1 MINMNEVTQVFVQG
15 VLSVLVVLIGLLF
28 KELKR
33 FLEAKNE
40 HLKAKTDLKQYE
52 LMKNIAQ
59 TVVEAVEQVY
69 KDVVDASH
77 DKLASAEKRL
87 TSELESKGIYIDD
100 NAKRMLIESVVNGMN
115 DLKNM

>member
-1 MINMNEVTQVFVQG
+1 MNELTQVVMQG

-28 KELKR
+28 KGLKR

-69 KDVVDASH
+69 KDVVDASQ

-87 TSELESKGIYIDD
+87 TSELEAKGIYIDD
-100 NAKRMLIESVVNGMN
+100 SAKRMLIESVVNGMN

>member
-1 MINMNEVTQVFVQG
+1 MINMNELTQVVMQG

-33 FLEAKNE
+33 FLEVKS
-40 HLKAKTDLKQYE
+40 
-52 LMKNIAQ
+52 IAQ

-69 KDVVDASH
+69 KDVVDASQ

-87 TSELESKGIYIDD
+87 TSELEAKGIYIDD

-115 DLKNM
+115 ELKNI

>member
-1 MINMNEVTQVFVQG
+1 MNELTQVVMQG

-52 LMKNIAQ
+52 LVKSIAQ

-69 KDVVDASH
+69 KDVVDASQ
-77 DKLASAEKRL
+77 DKLATAERRL
-87 TSELESKGIYIDD
+87 TLELESKGIYIDD

-115 DLKNM
+115 DLKNI

>member
-33 FLEAKNE
+33 FLETKAENI
-40 HLKAKTDLKQYE
+40 KAKTDLKQYE
-52 LMKNIAQ
+52 LTKSIAK

>member
-15 VLSVLVVLIGLLF
+15 LLSVLVVLIGF
-28 KELKR
+28 AFQELKK
-33 FLEAKNE
+33 FLNTKAENI
-40 HLKAKTDLKQYE
+40 KAKTDLKQYE

-69 KDVVDASH
+69 KDVVDASQ

-100 NAKRMLIESVVNGMN
+100 SSKRMLIESVVNGMN

>member
-1 MINMNEVTQVFVQG
+1 MIKMNELTQVVMQG

-52 LMKNIAQ
+52 LVKSIAK
-59 TVVEAVEQVY
+59 TVVEAVEQ
-69 KDVVDASH
+69 VDASH

-87 TSELESKGIYIDD
+87 TSELEAKGIYIDD
-100 NAKRMLIESVVNGMN
+100 NAKRILIESVVNGMN

>member
-1 MINMNEVTQVFVQG
+1 MNELTQVVMQA
-15 VLSVLVVLIGLLF
+15 VLSVLVVLIGLLS
-28 KELKR
+28 KEVKR
-33 FLEAKNE
+33 FLETKAENI
-40 HLKAKTDLKQYE
+40 KAKTDLKQYE
-52 LMKNIAQ
+52 LMKSIAK

-69 KDVVDASH
+69 KDVVDASQ

-87 TSELESKGIYIDD
+87 TSELEAKGIYIDD

>member
-1 MINMNEVTQVFVQG
+1 MNEVTQVFVQG

-33 FLEAKNE
+33 FLETKAENI
-40 HLKAKTDLKQYE
+40 KAKTDLKQYE
-52 LMKNIAQ
+52 LMKSIAK

-87 TSELESKGIYIDD
+87 TIELEAKGIYIDD
-100 NAKRMLIESVVNGMN
+100 SAKRMLIESVVNGMN
-115 DLKNM
+115 ELKNI

>member
-1 MINMNEVTQVFVQG
+1 MNELTQVVMQG

-52 LMKNIAQ
+52 LVKSIAK

-69 KDVVDASH
+69 KDVVD
-77 DKLASAEKRL
+77 
-87 TSELESKGIYIDD
+87 D
-100 NAKRMLIESVVNGMN
+100 NAKRILIESVVNGMN

>member
-1 MINMNEVTQVFVQG
+1 MNELTQVVMQG

-33 FLEAKNE
+33 FLET
-40 HLKAKTDLKQYE
+40 KAENIKVKTDLKQYE
-52 LMKNIAQ
+52 LTKSIAK

-100 NAKRMLIESVVNGMN
+100 NAKRILIESVVNGMN

>member
-1 MINMNEVTQVFVQG
+1 MIEMNELTQVVMQG

-52 LMKNIAQ
+52 LVKSIAQ

-69 KDVVDASH
+69 KDVVDASQ

-87 TSELESKGIYIDD
+87 TSELEAKGIYIDD

-115 DLKNM
+115 DLKNI

>member
-1 MINMNEVTQVFVQG
+1 MNELTQVFVQG
-15 VLSVLVVLIGLLF
+15 LLSVLVVLIGLLF

-87 TSELESKGIYIDD
+87 TIELEAKGIYIDD
-100 NAKRMLIESVVNGMN
+100 SAKRMLIESVVNGMN
-115 DLKNM
+115 ELKNI

>member
-1 MINMNEVTQVFVQG
+1 MNEVTQVFVQG

>member
-1 MINMNEVTQVFVQG
+1 MNELTQVIMQG

-52 LMKNIAQ
+52 LTKSIAK

-100 NAKRMLIESVVNGMN
+100 NAKRILIESVVNGMN

>member
-1 MINMNEVTQVFVQG
+1 MINMNELTQVVMQG

-40 HLKAKTDLKQYE
+40 NLKAKTDLKQYE
-52 LMKNIAQ
+52 LVKSIAK

-87 TSELESKGIYIDD
+87 TIELEAKGIYIDD
-100 NAKRMLIESVVNGMN
+100 SAKRMLIESVVNGMN